1 MDQGRSFYLKGKKDI
16 RLPRKNRIILG
27 ASDSCDVRMRG
38 AGIDDIHCLI
48 EFAESKTTIYS
59 MSTKNPVKVNAT
71 EVVTCELKGGEAI
84 TIGNYSF
91 TFGESTELP
100 PQQLIHPQEV
110 VKNLPK
116 QPRFNDEV
124 IQKNQKDTEYQVN
137 YPLSMDDNVKFSEY
151 IFEEPE
157 EIYPIFKYSVDK
169 EAAEVIILFNGK
181 IVGLDYVPHKDG
193 KYHLVGTNPRGK
205 DIEFPYL
212 GKKDKVELLDI
223 RKNEVAVGN
232 IPGFEHRTFLNNKNA
247 KNSLRRDDIHIF
259 EKDNLKVFIRG
270 TEAPPIVKSAPI
282 FRRDKE
288 LRKYLLLCVLIFAVF
303 MGGMLNFKVDKEI
316 EKEKVPE
323 RIAKILYKP
332 KQLRVTKKKNVVKKE
347 SPKKVQKKAP
357 VKQEVSNTPKPQ
369 KTSKSKGDRTAKS
382 KSTAKKASPRKGK
395 PNNKK
400 IVRKSNKKAAKPSRT
415 TKKTSQVK
423 KLSNNRKSRGK
434 VDVYKSTSFTSSMN
448 SLMAKGGSLSSFKAG
463 AGSTESFQDD
473 STALS
478 TGESAQVQ
486 KADVK
491 AEVGSLSSKT
501 QGKLSSSFGTD
512 GLVQKKKVYIAGVPY
527 REVILGSMDRN
538 DIMRILMENVPQF
551 RYCYQKELDVQQK
564 AISGVLGMDFVIG
577 ASGNVTRARVAKA
590 DKGVPRSVKSCVAN
604 HLKTIQFPRPKGG
617 AEVGVQFPLNLNPS
631 AY

>member
-16 RLPRKNRIILG
+16 RLPQKNRIILG

-48 EFAESKTTIYS
+48 EFADKVSIYS
-59 MSTKNPVKVNAT
+59 MSSSKPVLVNG
-71 EVVTCELKGGEAI
+71 EEIVTTELKGGESI

-91 TFGESTELP
+91 TFDSTAQLP

-116 QPRFNDEV
+116 QPKFNDER
-124 IQKNQKDTEYQVN
+124 IKKDEEYQVN
-137 YPLSMDDNVKFSEY
+137 YPLSIDDNVKFSEY
-151 IFEEPE
+151 IFEEPD
-157 EIYPIFKYSVDK
+157 EIYPIFKYSIDK

-181 IVGLDYVPHKDG
+181 IVSLDYVPHKDG
-193 KYHLVGTNPRGK
+193 KFYLVGSNARGN

-223 RKNEVAVGN
+223 RKNDVAVGT

-247 KNSLRRDDIHIF
+247 KSSLRRDDIHIF

-270 TEAPPIVKSAPI
+270 TEAPPIVKTAPI

-288 LRKYLLLCVLIFAVF
+288 LRKYLIFCLLFFIVFAA
-303 MGGMLNFKVDKEI
+303 GMLNFKVDKEI

-323 RIAKILYKP
+323 RIAKILYRP
-332 KQLRVTKKKNVVKKE
+332 KQLRVTKKKNVVKNEVKKKVE
-347 SPKKVQKKAP
+347 KKAPIKQAVSNVEKPKKV
-357 VKQEVSNTPKPQ
+357 T
-369 KTSKSKGDRTAKS
+369 KSKGDPRQ
-382 KSTAKKASPRKGK
+382 KSTSTPKKGKARQGKPNDKQVVRQKKKKASK
-395 PNNKK
+395 PARTTNKK
-400 IVRKSNKKAAKPSRT
+400 T
-415 TKKTSQVK
+415 TVK
-423 KLSNNRKSRGK
+423 KLATNRKSRGK

-448 SLMAKGGSLSSFKAG
+448 SLMAKGGALNSFKAG
-463 AGSTESFQDD
+463 SGASESFADD
-473 STALS
+473 NSALS
-478 TGESAQVQ
+478 TGDSAQVQ

-501 QGKLSSSFGTD
+501 SGKLSSSFGTD
-512 GLVQKKKVYIAGVPY
+512 GLVQKKQVYIAGVPY

-564 AISGVLGMDFVIG
+564 GISGVLGMEFVIG
-577 ASGNVTRARVAKA
+577 ASGNVTKASVAKA
-590 DKGVPRSVKSCVAN
+590 DRGVPPSVKNCVVN

-617 AEVGVQFPLNLNPS
+617 AEVGVHVPLNLNSS

>member
-48 EFAESKTTIYS
+48 EFAQDKTSIYS
-59 MSTKNPVKVNAT
+59 MSTKNPVKINNE
-71 EVVTCELKGGEAI
+71 EVVTCELRGGETI

-91 TFGESTELP
+91 TFGESSELP

-110 VKNLPK
+110 VRNLPK
-116 QPRFNDEV
+116 QPKFNDEV
-124 IQKNQKDTEYQVN
+124 IQKNQKDSDYQLN

-151 IFEEPE
+151 IFEEPD

-181 IVGLDYVPHKDG
+181 IVGLDYIPHKDG
-193 KYHLVGTNPRGK
+193 KYNLVGMNPRGN

-223 RKNEVAVGN
+223 KKNDVAVGR

-288 LRKYLLLCVLIFAVF
+288 LRKYLIFCVLVFAVF
-303 MGGMLNFKVDKEI
+303 MGGMLNFQVDKEI

-332 KQLRVTKKKNVVKKE
+332 KQLRVTKKKNVIKKE
-347 SPKKVQKKAP
+347 TPKKVQKKAP
-357 VKQEVSNTPKPQ
+357 VKQEVSNTPKEQ
-369 KTSKSKGDRTAKS
+369 KPSKSRGDRTAKAS
-382 KSTAKKASPRKGK
+382 NSTPKKAAPKKG
-395 PNNKK
+395 PTNEKK
-400 IVRKSNKKAAKPSRT
+400 VVRKSNKKAGKPSRT
-415 TKKTSQVK
+415 TKKASKVK

-434 VDVYKSTSFTSSMN
+434 VDVYKSPSFTSSMN
-448 SLMAKGGSLSSFKAG
+448 SLMAKGGSLSSFADAG
-463 AGSTESFQDD
+463 TTESFKDD
-473 STALS
+473 SNALS

-501 QGKLSSSFGTD
+501 RGKLSSSFGTD
-512 GLVQKKKVYIAGVPY
+512 GLVHKKKVYIAGVPY

-564 AISGVLGMDFVIG
+564 AISGVLAMDFVIG
-577 ASGNVTRARVAKA
+577 ASGNVTRAKVTKA
-590 DKGVPRSVKSCVAN
+590 DKAVPRSVKNCVAN

-617 AEVGVQFPLNLNPS
+617 AEVAVHVPLNLNPS
-631 AY
+631 SY

>member
-16 RLPRKNRIILG
+16 RLPQKNRIILG

-48 EFAESKTTIYS
+48 EFADKVSIYS
-59 MSTKNPVKVNAT
+59 MSSSKPVLVNG
-71 EVVTCELKGGEAI
+71 EEIVTTELKGGESI

-91 TFGESTELP
+91 TFDSTAQLP

-116 QPRFNDEV
+116 QPKFNDER
-124 IQKNQKDTEYQVN
+124 IKKDEEYQVN
-137 YPLSMDDNVKFSEY
+137 YPLSIDDNVKFSEY
-151 IFEEPE
+151 IFEEPD
-157 EIYPIFKYSVDK
+157 EIYPIFKYSIDK

-181 IVGLDYVPHKDG
+181 IVSLDYIPHKDG
-193 KYHLVGTNPRGK
+193 KFYLVGSNARGN

-223 RKNEVAVGN
+223 RKNDVAVGT

-247 KNSLRRDDIHIF
+247 KSSLRRDDIHIF

-270 TEAPPIVKSAPI
+270 TEAPPIVKTAPI

-288 LRKYLLLCVLIFAVF
+288 LRKYLIFCLLFFIVFAA
-303 MGGMLNFKVDKEI
+303 GMLNFKVDKEI

-323 RIAKILYKP
+323 RIAKILYRP
-332 KQLRVTKKKNVVKKE
+332 KQLRVTKKKNVVKNEVKKKVE
-347 SPKKVQKKAP
+347 KKAPIKQAVSNVEKPKKV
-357 VKQEVSNTPKPQ
+357 T
-369 KTSKSKGDRTAKS
+369 KSKGDPRQ
-382 KSTAKKASPRKGK
+382 KSTSTPKKGKARQGKPNDKQVVRQKKKKASK
-395 PNNKK
+395 PARTTNKK
-400 IVRKSNKKAAKPSRT
+400 T
-415 TKKTSQVK
+415 TVK
-423 KLSNNRKSRGK
+423 KLATNRKSRGK

-448 SLMAKGGSLSSFKAG
+448 SLMAKGGALNSFKAG
-463 AGSTESFQDD
+463 SGASESFADD
-473 STALS
+473 NSALS
-478 TGESAQVQ
+478 TGDSAQVQ

-501 QGKLSSSFGTD
+501 SGKLSSSFGTD
-512 GLVQKKKVYIAGVPY
+512 GLVQKKQVYIAGVPY

-564 AISGVLGMDFVIG
+564 GISGVLGMEFVIG
-577 ASGNVTRARVAKA
+577 ASGNVTKASVAKA
-590 DKGVPRSVKSCVAN
+590 DRGVPPSVKNCVVN

-617 AEVGVQFPLNLNPS
+617 AEVGVHVPLNLNSS

>member
-16 RLPRKNRIILG
+16 RLPQKNRIILG

-48 EFAESKTTIYS
+48 EFADKVSIYS
-59 MSTKNPVKVNAT
+59 MSSLKPVLVNGEEIVTT
-71 EVVTCELKGGEAI
+71 ELRGGETI

-91 TFGESTELP
+91 TFDSTAQLP

-116 QPRFNDEV
+116 QPKFNDER
-124 IQKNQKDTEYQVN
+124 IRKDEEYQVN
-137 YPLSMDDNVKFSEY
+137 YPLSIDDNVKFSEY
-151 IFEEPE
+151 IFEEPD
-157 EIYPIFKYSVDK
+157 EIYPIFKYSIDK

-181 IVGLDYVPHKDG
+181 IVSLDYVPHKDG
-193 KYHLVGTNPRGK
+193 KFYLVGSNASGN

-212 GKKDKVELLDI
+212 GKKEKVELLDI
-223 RKNEVAVGN
+223 RKNDVAVGT
-232 IPGFEHRTFLNNKNA
+232 IPGFKHRTFLNNKNA
-247 KNSLRRDDIHIF
+247 KSSLRRDDIHIF

-270 TEAPPIVKSAPI
+270 TEAPPIVKTAPI

-288 LRKYLLLCVLIFAVF
+288 LRKYLVFCLLFFIVFAA
-303 MGGMLNFKVDKEI
+303 GMLNFKVDKEI

-323 RIAKILYKP
+323 RIAKILYRP
-332 KQLRVTKKKNVVKKE
+332 KQLRVTKKKNVVKNEVK
-347 SPKKVQKKAP
+347 KKVEKKAP
-357 VKQEVSNTPKPQ
+357 VKQAVSNVEKPR
-369 KTSKSKGDRTAKS
+369 KVTKSKGDPRQ
-382 KSTAKKASPRKGK
+382 KSTSTPKKGKARQGKPNDKQVVRQKKKKASK
-395 PNNKK
+395 PARTTNKK
-400 IVRKSNKKAAKPSRT
+400 T
-415 TKKTSQVK
+415 TVK
-423 KLSNNRKSRGK
+423 KLATNRKSRGK

-448 SLMAKGGSLSSFKAG
+448 SLMAKGGALNSFKAG
-463 AGSTESFQDD
+463 SGASESFADD
-473 STALS
+473 NSALS
-478 TGESAQVQ
+478 TGDSAQVQ

-491 AEVGSLSSKT
+491 AEVGSLSSKAS
-501 QGKLSSSFGTD
+501 GKLSSSFGTD
-512 GLVQKKKVYIAGVPY
+512 GLVQKKQVYIAGVPY

-564 AISGVLGMDFVIG
+564 GISGVLGMEFVIG
-577 ASGNVTRARVAKA
+577 ASGNVTKASVAKA
-590 DKGVPRSVKSCVAN
+590 DRGVPPSVKNCVVN

-617 AEVGVQFPLNLNPS
+617 AEVGVHVPLNLNSS

>member
-16 RLPRKNRIILG
+16 RLPQKNRIILG

-48 EFAESKTTIYS
+48 EFSDKVSIYS
-59 MSTKNPVKVNAT
+59 MSSSKPVLVNGQ
-71 EVVTCELKGGEAI
+71 EVVTMELKGGESI

-91 TFGESTELP
+91 TFDSSSKLP

-116 QPRFNDEV
+116 QPKFNDER
-124 IQKNQKDTEYQVN
+124 IRKDEEYQVN
-137 YPLSMDDNVKFSEY
+137 YPLSIDDNVKFSEY
-151 IFEEPE
+151 IFEEPD
-157 EIYPIFKYSVDK
+157 EIYPIFKYSIDK

-181 IVGLDYVPHKDG
+181 IVSLDYIPHKDG
-193 KYHLVGTNPRGK
+193 KFYLVGANARGN

-223 RKNEVAVGN
+223 RKNDVAVGK

-247 KNSLRRDDIHIF
+247 KSSLRRDDIHIF

-270 TEAPPIVKSAPI
+270 TEAPPIVKTAPI

-288 LRKYLLLCVLIFAVF
+288 LRKYLIFCLLFFIVFAA
-303 MGGMLNFKVDKEI
+303 GMMNFKVDKEI

-323 RIAKILYKP
+323 RIAKILYRP
-332 KQLRVTKKKNVVKKE
+332 KQLRVTKKKNVVKNEVKKE
-347 SPKKVQKKAP
+347 VEKKAP
-357 VKQEVSNTPKPQ
+357 IKEAVSNVEKPQ
-369 KTSKSKGDRTAKS
+369 KVTKSKGDPKQ
-382 KSTAKKASPRKGK
+382 KSTSTPKKGTPRKGK
-395 PNNKK
+395 PNNKAV
-400 IVRKSNKKAAKPSRT
+400 VRETKKKASKPART
-415 TKKTSQVK
+415 TNKQTTVK
-423 KLSNNRKSRGK
+423 KLATNRKSRGK

-448 SLMAKGGSLSSFKAG
+448 SLMAKGGALNSFKAG
-463 AGSTESFQDD
+463 TGSSESFADD
-473 STALS
+473 NSALS
-478 TGESAQVQ
+478 TGDSAQIQ

-501 QGKLSSSFGTD
+501 SGKLSSSFGTD
-512 GLVQKKKVYIAGVPY
+512 GLVQKKQVYIAGVPY

-564 AISGVLGMDFVIG
+564 GISGVLGMEFVIG
-577 ASGNVTRARVAKA
+577 ASGNVTKASVAKA
-590 DKGVPRSVKSCVAN
+590 DKGVPISVKNCVVN

-617 AEVGVQFPLNLNPS
+617 AEVGVHVPLNLNSS